1 MAKKE
6 SSFFNMVLT
15 LFLVT
20 FVASTALGYVYQFTK
35 EPIAEAKLNQKVTAI
50 KDVVPEF
57 DNNPFQE
64 QFKIPGKSDSLI
76 IFPAKK
82 EDSITGFAIETYTN
96 KGFSGEIKL
105 MVGFKPDG
113 TIHGISVLEHQETP
127 GLGDK
132 IESSKSDFSAQFIG
146 EDPDQFKLDVRK
158 DGGEVDAITASTIS
172 SRAFCDAVERAYQA
186 YKQVRNK

>member
-6 SSFFNMVLT
+6 SNFFNMVLT

-20 FVASTALGYVYQFTK
+20 FFASTALGYVYQFTK

-50 KDVVPEF
+50 KNVVPGF
-57 DNNPFQE
+57 DNNPYQE
-64 QFKIPGKSDSLI
+64 KFKVPVKSDSLTV
-76 IFPAKK
+76 FPAKK
-82 EDSITGFAIETYTN
+82 NKNITGYGIETFTN

-105 MVGFKPDG
+105 MVGFKTDG
-113 TIHGISVLEHQETP
+113 TIQGISVLEHQETP

-132 IESSKSDFSAQFIG
+132 IESTKSDFSAQFVG
-146 EDPDQFKLDVRK
+146 KDPDQFKLDVRK

-172 SRAFCDAVERAYQA
+172 SRAFCDAVERAHQA
-186 YKQVRNK
+186 YKQIKNK